1 MQSFFLGNIVR
12 NIISTLR
19 PPDEALPEELR
30 RQNSGTVKE
39 GFLESNN
46 SRIKFFVFLE
56 TSSREAHAHLVE
68 RNLLPAILF
77 SQGPYILLQV

>member
-19 PPDEALPEELR
+19 PPDKALPEDLR

-56 TSSREAHAHLVE
+56 TSREAHVHLVE

-77 SQGPYILLQV
+77 SQGPYILL